1 MRILKRYIL
10 KEFLRI
16 FLITSLSFITIDIL
30 IEFLDKADSLFKNN
44 AGASEIIRFFIYQ
57 TPFVFYQTVPV
68 SVLLATLISLG
79 ILTRHNEI
87 TAAKAG
93 GVNIL
98 GVISPIIAFSVLVSL
113 FCLMLN
119 EYIMPVTNAR
129 ADAIRREKIEG
140 KPQGPNFRQG
150 RVWYRGEGTI
160 FTIEDIGPEAKT
172 LNGVTVYE
180 VDKDMAIT
188 GRIDARSAEWDGTRW
203 VAKDA
208 LTRNFSGPKVT
219 EAAQAESAVLFGLGA
234 GPDDFQG
241 HAELSDSMSISG
253 LRSYARSLL
262 SQGYDST
269 RYFVD
274 LHAKLAFPF
283 VNIVMALIG
292 VPFALKTGRHGGIAA
307 GIGIST
313 AIAFSYWLIFA
324 ASTSLGRGGILPPV
338 VSAWTANIILGAT
351 GLFLLSLAKR

>member
-30 IEFLDKADSLFKNN
+30 IEFLDKADILFKNN
-44 AGASEIIRFFIYQ
+44 AGASEIIRFFVYQ
-57 TPFVFYQTVPV
+57 APFVFYQTVPI

-79 ILTRHNEI
+79 ILSRHNEI
-87 TAAKAG
+87 TATKAG

-98 GVISPIIAFSVLVSL
+98 GVISPIMVFSVLVSL

-129 ADAIRREKIEG
+129 ADAIRREKVEG
-140 KPQGPNFRQG
+140 KPLGPNFRQG

-160 FTIEDIGPEAKT
+160 FTIEGLGPDAKT

-180 VDKDMAIT
+180 VDKDLSIM
-188 GRIDARSAEWDGTRW
+188 GRIDARSVEWDGTRW

-208 LTRNFSGPKVT
+208 LIRKFSGPRVT
-219 EAAQAESAVLFGLGA
+219 HASTAKGMVLSGLPA

-241 HAELSDSMSISG
+241 PDELSDSMSISG
-253 LRSYARSLL
+253 LKSYARSLL
-262 SQGYDST
+262 AQGYDGT
-269 RYFVD
+269 RYLVD
-274 LHAKLAFPF
+274 MHAKLAFPF
-283 VNIVMALIG
+283 VNIVVVLLA

-307 GIGIST
+307 GIGISA

-351 GLFLLSLAKR
+351 GVFLLSLAKR

>member
-1 MRILKRYIL
+1 MRILKRYVL

-16 FLITSLSFITIDIL
+16 FLITTLAFITIDIL
-30 IEFLDKADSLFKNN
+30 IEFLDKADSLFKNS
-44 AGASEIIRFFIYQ
+44 AGLSEIIRFFIYQ

-79 ILTRHNEI
+79 VLSRHNEI

-98 GVISPIIAFSVLVSL
+98 GVISPIIAFSIIVSL

-129 ADAIRREKIEG
+129 ADAIRREKVEG
-140 KPQGPNFRQG
+140 KAPGPDFRQG

-160 FTIEDIGPEAKT
+160 FTIEGLGPDAKT

-180 VDKDMAIT
+180 VDGRMGIT
-188 GRIDARSAEWDGTRW
+188 GRIDARSAEWDGAGW
-203 VAKDA
+203 VAKDV
-208 LTRNFSGPKVT
+208 LIRKFSGPVVT
-219 EAAQAESAVLFGLGA
+219 GATQAKGAALKGLGA
-234 GPDDFQG
+234 VPDDFQG
-241 HAELSDSMSISG
+241 PAEMAESMSISG
-253 LRSYARSLL
+253 LGSYARGLL
-262 SQGYDST
+262 SQGYDAT

-283 VNIVMALIG
+283 VNVVVVLLG

-307 GIGIST
+307 GIGISA

-324 ASTSLGRGGILPPV
+324 ASTSLGRGGVLPPMAA
-338 VSAWTANIILGAT
+338 AWTANVMLGAT
-351 GLFLLSLAKR
+351 GVFLLSLAKR